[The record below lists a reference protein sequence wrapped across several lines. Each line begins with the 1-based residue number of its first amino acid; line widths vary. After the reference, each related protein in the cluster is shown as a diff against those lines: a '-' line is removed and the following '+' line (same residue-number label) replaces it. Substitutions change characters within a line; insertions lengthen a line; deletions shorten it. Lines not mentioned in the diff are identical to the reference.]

1 MELTLYTRGGCHL
14 CEEMKAQLEPLV
26 REFGVELR
34 EVDVDTDAMLAGR
47 FGEEVPVLLLD
58 GRKVA
63 KHRLDITQLR
73 RRLQQETA
81 HRRDAEDAERTQ
93 RGR

>member
-1 MELTLYTRGGCHL
+1 MDLTLYTRGGCHL
-14 CEEMKAQLEPLV
+14 CDEMKTQLEPLLG
-26 REFGVELR
+26 EFSVELR

-63 KHRLDITQLR
+63 KHRLDVKQLR
-73 RRLQQETA
+73 RRLQEEST
-81 HRRDAEDAERTQ
+81 HRRGAEDTEKAQ
-93 RGR
+93 RAR

>member
-14 CEEMKAQLEPLV
+14 CDEMKAQLEPLV
-26 REFGVELR
+26 REFSVELR

-63 KHRLDITQLR
+63 KHRLDVKQLR
-73 RRLQQETA
+73 RRLQEEST
-81 HRRDAEDAERTQ
+81 HRRGAEDTEKAQ
-93 RGR
+93 RAR

>member
-14 CEEMKAQLEPLV
+14 CEEMKAQLEPLL

-63 KHRLDITQLR
+63 KHHLDVKQLR
-73 RRLQQETA
+73 RRLQEETA
-81 HRRDAEDAERTQ
+81 HRRGAEDAEKAQ
-93 RGR
+93 RAR